1 MTAETLLKFARKGI
15 ILTPGAYDLIQSS
28 KNPLDLSSSIILKL
42 KSGKY
47 SNEDLIPVNENQIKE
62 MMASLGIKV
71 PEKKEIN
78 YGSLDDFSQG
88 KHSVNEETT
97 DKTETIDKVETTD
110 KTETTDKAETTDK
123 VKTIDKTEEESLEKT
138 VESTQTSFGNANEAI
153 EAKPIPAMEKPQA
166 KPQIEKPKTT
176 ESHRLKPSGEIKPQ
190 PTIEK
195 PQTKPTTEPTIEK
208 PQTKPTAE
216 PTIEKPKTKA
226 VDKTG
231 YPSEHIVKIDNV
243 EVSEE
248 TKKKYRRNLTE
259 SKVSFDRFKVLKD
272 TSNKSYTSGEI
283 GNLIEYFQNR
293 YKKLSD
299 ILSKRPELRMWQKIN
314 EITDDQTDL
323 NLIVMITDI
332 KSTKNGHYF
341 IEVEDDTGSMPV
353 LVSKDNDQL
362 IRAARNLM
370 KDEVIGIVAQKRP
383 GNELAICQNLID
395 PGVPRIAKKEVDF
408 GTVFT
413 SDIHIGSS
421 TFLEDAF
428 TRFIKWINGDY
439 GNEEQMEMANNVK
452 YMIIGGDI
460 VDGIGVYPNQDKEL
474 AIKDITAQYDEAAR
488 LVGDIR
494 SDVKI
499 IITPGNHDA
508 SRVAEPQPAVPEKY
522 AKSLYQLNNV
532 EFLSNPSMVSLD
544 GLEVLIYHGRGID
557 DMVMGSNDFSHERN
571 DLVMKE
577 FLNKRH
583 LAPLYGERTPLAS
596 ELEDH
601 LVIDRIPDVLHT
613 GHVHINTYT
622 NYKGIHC
629 INSGTFQTQTEFQ
642 KIYNIVP
649 TPAEVPIIDVG
660 GNYKHLKFIE

>member
-1 MTAETLLKFARKGI
+1 MTAEILIKFARKGI
-15 ILTPGAYDLIQSS
+15 ILSPEAYELIANSQ
-28 KNPLDLSSSIILKL
+28 NPLNLSSEIIVKL
-42 KSGKY
+42 KSGNY
-47 SNEDLIPVNENQIKE
+47 SNDMVPVDVNTLKNMEGLNLKLGREVQETKTPQQKEEIK
-62 MMASLGIKV
+62 
-71 PEKKEIN
+71 P
-78 YGSLDDFSQG
+78 
-88 KHSVNEETT
+88 
-97 DKTETIDKVETTD
+97 
-110 KTETTDKAETTDK
+110 
-123 VKTIDKTEEESLEKT
+123 LE
-138 VESTQTSFGNANEAI
+138 
-153 EAKPIPAMEKPQA
+153 
-166 KPQIEKPKTT
+166 EKPK
-176 ESHRLKPSGEIKPQ
+176 Q

-195 PQTKPTTEPTIEK
+195 PQSIEDKKATTMETKPLDSEKPSIETKPIEEKQGTIETKPKEIEK
-208 PQTKPTAE
+208 PVEEKPQPSIETKPK
-216 PTIEKPKTKA
+216 EKPKNP
-226 VDKTG
+226 G
-231 YPSEHIVKIDNV
+231 YASEHVVKIEDA
-243 EVSEE
+243 EVSED
-248 TKKKYRRNLTE
+248 TKLKYKRNLTE
-259 SKVSFDRFKVLKD
+259 SKVNFDKYKVLKD

-293 YKKLSD
+293 YKKLSG
-299 ILSKRPELRMWQKIN
+299 ILSKRPELRIWQKIN
-314 EITDDQTDL
+314 EITEDQTDL

-332 KSTKNGHYF
+332 RSTKNGHYL
-341 IEVEDDTGSMPV
+341 IEVEDDTGSLPI
-353 LVSKDNDQL
+353 LVSKDNDEL
-362 IRAARNLM
+362 LRAAKNLM
-370 KDEVIGIVAQKRP
+370 KDEVIGVIAQKRA
-383 GNELAICQNLID
+383 GQSENQLAICQNLID
-395 PGVPRIAKKEVDF
+395 PGVPRMPRKEVDF

-413 SDIHIGSS
+413 SDIHIGSV

-428 TRFIKWINGDY
+428 VRFTRWLNGDF
-439 GNEEQMEMANNVK
+439 GNEQQREMANNVK
-452 YMIIGGDI
+452 YMIVGGDI

-488 LVGDIR
+488 LLGDIR
-494 SDVKI
+494 SDIKI

-522 AKSLYQLNNV
+522 AKSLYKLNNV

-601 LVIDRIPDVLHT
+601 LVIDRVPDVLHT

-622 NYKGIHC
+622 NHHGIHC

-660 GNYKHLKFIE
+660 GNYRQLKFID

>member
-1 MTAETLLKFARKGI
+1 MTAEILIKFARKGI
-15 ILTPGAYDLIQSS
+15 ILSPEAYELIINSE
-28 KNPLDLSSSIILKL
+28 NPLNLSSEIIVKL
-42 KSGKY
+42 KSGNY
-47 SNEDLIPVNENQIKE
+47 SKDMVPVDVNTLKSMKGLNIKFND
-62 MMASLGIKV
+62 SD
-71 PEKKEIN
+71 KKEIETPTEKAITPAIEQKPQER
-78 YGSLDDFSQG
+78 L
-88 KHSVNEETT
+88 EETI
-97 DKTETIDKVETTD
+97 ENPKVEEKPQPQTF
-110 KTETTDKAETTDK
+110 
-123 VKTIDKTEEESLEKT
+123 KTEE
-138 VESTQTSFGNANEAI
+138 
-153 EAKPIPAMEKPQA
+153 KPQVEQ
-166 KPQIEKPKTT
+166 KPQTLDIEKAEEKKIEQAIEKPKV
-176 ESHRLKPSGEIKPQ
+176 EEKVEE
-190 PTIEK
+190 IEK
-195 PQTKPTTEPTIEK
+195 PQVEQKPKAVEK
-208 PQTKPTAE
+208 PENLGVASE
-216 PTIEKPKTKA
+216 NVVRIEDTEI
-226 VDKTG
+226 
-231 YPSEHIVKIDNV
+231 SEDSKL
-243 EVSEE
+243 
-248 TKKKYRRNLTE
+248 KYKRNLTE
-259 SKVSFDRFKVLKD
+259 SKVNFDKYKVLKD

-299 ILSKRPELRMWQKIN
+299 ILSKRPELRTWQKIN
-314 EITDDQTDL
+314 EITENQTDL

-332 KSTKNGHYF
+332 RSTKNGHYL

-353 LVSKDNDQL
+353 LVSKDNDEL
-362 IRAARNLM
+362 IRAAKNLM
-370 KDEVIGIVAQKRP
+370 KDEVIGIVAQKRA
-383 GNELAICQNLID
+383 GAENNLAICLNIID
-395 PGVPRIAKKEVDF
+395 PGVPRMPRKEVDF

-428 TRFIKWINGDY
+428 VRFTRWLNGDY
-439 GNEEQMEMANNVK
+439 GNEAQREMANNVK
-452 YMIIGGDI
+452 YMIVGGDI

-474 AIKDITAQYDEAAR
+474 AIKDITLQYDEAAR
-488 LVGDIR
+488 LLGDIR
-494 SDVKI
+494 SDIKI

-522 AKSLYQLNNV
+522 AKSLYKLNNV

-577 FLNKRH
+577 FLRKRH

-601 LVIDRIPDVLHT
+601 LVIDRVPDVLHT

-622 NYKGIHC
+622 NYNGIHC

-660 GNYKHLKFIE
+660 GNYRHLKFID

>member
-1 MTAETLLKFARKGI
+1 MTAEILIKFARKGI
-15 ILTPGAYDLIQSS
+15 ILSPEAYDLIKNS
-28 KNPLDLSSSIILKL
+28 KNPINLSSEIIVKL
-42 KSGKY
+42 KSGNYAK
-47 SNEDLIPVNENQIKE
+47 DMVPVDVDTIMKMEGLNLE
-62 MMASLGIKV
+62 MKS
-71 PEKKEIN
+71 P
-78 YGSLDDFSQG
+78 
-88 KHSVNEETT
+88 
-97 DKTETIDKVETTD
+97 
-110 KTETTDKAETTDK
+110 
-123 VKTIDKTEEESLEKT
+123 VKD
-138 VESTQTSFGNANEAI
+138 
-153 EAKPIPAMEKPQA
+153 
-166 KPQIEKPKTT
+166 EKPKA
-176 ESHRLKPSGEIKPQ
+176 EEKAVEL
-190 PTIEK
+190 EK
-195 PQTKPTTEPTIEK
+195 PQTTPEKGIELQEPKVE
-208 PQTKPTAE
+208 
-216 PTIEKPKTKA
+216 EKPKDEIKPK
-226 VDKTG
+226 VNPG
-231 YPSEHIVKIDNV
+231 YASEHVVKIEDAEVSKEV
-243 EVSEE
+243 EV
-248 TKKKYRRNLTE
+248 KYKRNLTE
-259 SKVSFDRFKVLKD
+259 SKVNFDKFKVLKD

-293 YKKLSD
+293 YKKLSG
-299 ILSKRPELRMWQKIN
+299 ILEKRPELRTWQKIN
-314 EITDDQTDL
+314 EITENQTDL

-332 KSTKNGHYF
+332 RSTKNGHYL
-341 IEVEDDTGSMPV
+341 IEVEDDTGSMPI
-353 LVSKDNDQL
+353 LVSKDNDEL

-370 KDEVIGIVAQKRP
+370 RDEVIGVIAQKRA
-383 GNELAICQNLID
+383 GQSENQLAICQNLID
-395 PGVPRIAKKEVDF
+395 PDVPRKDRKEVDF

-428 TRFIKWINGDY
+428 VRFTKWLNGDY
-439 GNEEQMEMANNVK
+439 GSEEQREMANNVK

-494 SDVKI
+494 SDIKI

-522 AKSLYQLNNV
+522 AKSLYKLNNV
-532 EFLSNPSMVSLD
+532 EFLSNPSTVSLD

-577 FLNKRH
+577 FLRKRH

-601 LVIDRIPDVLHT
+601 LVIDNAPDVLHT

-660 GNYKHLKFIE
+660 GIYKQLKFID

>member
-1 MTAETLLKFARKGI
+1 MTAEILIKFARKGI
-15 ILTPGAYDLIQSS
+15 ILSPEAYDLIINSE
-28 KNPLDLSSSIILKL
+28 NPLNLSSEIIVKL
-42 KSGKY
+42 KSGNY
-47 SNEDLIPVNENQIKE
+47 SKDMVPVDVNTLKSMKGLNIKFNVDSDQKKIETPTEKAITPAIEQKPQERIEERIEKSEAEIP
-62 MMASLGIKV
+62 
-71 PEKKEIN
+71 
-78 YGSLDDFSQG
+78 
-88 KHSVNEETT
+88 
-97 DKTETIDKVETTD
+97 
-110 KTETTDKAETTDK
+110 KAEE
-123 VKTIDKTEEESLEKT
+123 KTQPQTLKTEEKPQTLDIEKPKEKT
-138 VESTQTSFGNANEAI
+138 EQ
-153 EAKPIPAMEKPQA
+153 AMEKP
-166 KPQIEKPKTT
+166 KVEEKPKPGTP
-176 ESHRLKPSGEIKPQ
+176 E
-190 PTIEK
+190 
-195 PQTKPTTEPTIEK
+195 
-208 PQTKPTAE
+208 A
-216 PTIEKPKTKA
+216 EKPKVEEKPKPGTPEAEKPKVEEKPKNLGVA
-226 VDKTG
+226 
-231 YPSEHIVKIDNV
+231 SENVVKIEDT
-243 EVSEE
+243 EISEDS
-248 TKKKYRRNLTE
+248 KLKYKRNLTE
-259 SKVSFDRFKVLKD
+259 SKVNFDKYKVLKD

-299 ILSKRPELRMWQKIN
+299 ILSKRPELRTWQKIN
-314 EITDDQTDL
+314 EITENQTDL

-332 KSTKNGHYF
+332 RSTKNGHYL

-353 LVSKDNDQL
+353 LVSKDNDEL
-362 IRAARNLM
+362 IRAAKNLM
-370 KDEVIGIVAQKRP
+370 KDEVIGIVAQKRA
-383 GNELAICQNLID
+383 GAENQLAICLNIID
-395 PGVPRIAKKEVDF
+395 PGVPRMPRKEVDF

-428 TRFIKWINGDY
+428 VRFTRWLNGDY
-439 GNEEQMEMANNVK
+439 GNEAQREMANNVK
-452 YMIIGGDI
+452 YMIVGGDI

-474 AIKDITAQYDEAAR
+474 AIKDITLQYDEAAR
-488 LVGDIR
+488 LLGDIR
-494 SDVKI
+494 SDIKI

-522 AKSLYQLNNV
+522 AKSLYKLNNV

-577 FLNKRH
+577 FLKKRH

-601 LVIDRIPDVLHT
+601 LVIDRVPDVLHT

-622 NYKGIHC
+622 NYNGIHC

-660 GNYKHLKFIE
+660 GNYRHLKFID

>member
-1 MTAETLLKFARKGI
+1 MTAEILIKFARKGI
-15 ILTPGAYDLIQSS
+15 ILSPEAYDLIKNS
-28 KNPLDLSSSIILKL
+28 KNPINLSSDIIVKL
-42 KSGKY
+42 KSGNY
-47 SNEDLIPVNENQIKE
+47 SNDMVPVDVNTIKKMEGLNLEMKSPIKE
-62 MMASLGIKV
+62 
-71 PEKKEIN
+71 
-78 YGSLDDFSQG
+78 
-88 KHSVNEETT
+88 
-97 DKTETIDKVETTD
+97 
-110 KTETTDKAETTDK
+110 
-123 VKTIDKTEEESLEKT
+123 
-138 VESTQTSFGNANEAI
+138 
-153 EAKPIPAMEKPQA
+153 EKPKA
-166 KPQIEKPKTT
+166 IEKPPHIQTKAPETKAPT
-176 ESHRLKPSGEIKPQ
+176 NKPSGIELNKPKVEEKPKEEIKP
-190 PTIEK
+190 K
-195 PQTKPTTEPTIEK
+195 
-208 PQTKPTAE
+208 AE
-216 PTIEKPKTKA
+216 EKPKEEIKPK
-226 VDKTG
+226 VNPG
-231 YPSEHIVKIDNV
+231 YASEHVVKIEDAEVSKEV
-243 EVSEE
+243 EV
-248 TKKKYRRNLTE
+248 KYKRNLTE
-259 SKVSFDRFKVLKD
+259 SKVNFDKFKVLKD

-293 YKKLSD
+293 YKKLSG
-299 ILSKRPELRMWQKIN
+299 ILGKRPELRTWQKIN
-314 EITDDQTDL
+314 EITENQTDL

-332 KSTKNGHYF
+332 RSTKNGHYL
-341 IEVEDDTGSMPV
+341 IEVEDDTGSMPI
-353 LVSKDNDQL
+353 LVSKDNDEL

-370 KDEVIGIVAQKRP
+370 KDEVIGVIAQKRA
-383 GNELAICQNLID
+383 GQSENQLAICQNIID
-395 PGVPRIAKKEVDF
+395 PDVPRKDRKEVDF

-428 TRFIKWINGDY
+428 VRFTKWLNGDY
-439 GNEEQMEMANNVK
+439 GNEEQREMANNVK

-494 SDVKI
+494 SDIKI

-522 AKSLYQLNNV
+522 AKSLYKLNNV
-532 EFLSNPSMVSLD
+532 EFLSNPSTVSLD

-577 FLNKRH
+577 FLRKRH

-601 LVIDRIPDVLHT
+601 LVIDTVPDVLHT
-613 GHVHINTYT
+613 GHVHINTYA

-629 INSGTFQTQTEFQ
+629 INSGTFQTQKTEFQ

-660 GNYKHLKFIE
+660 GNYKQLKFID

>member
-1 MTAETLLKFARKGI
+1 MTAEILIKFARKGI
-15 ILTPGAYDLIQSS
+15 ILSPEAYDLIKNS
-28 KNPLDLSSSIILKL
+28 KNPINLSSEIIVKL
-42 KSGKY
+42 KSGNYAK
-47 SNEDLIPVNENQIKE
+47 DMVPVDVDTIMKMEGLNLE
-62 MMASLGIKV
+62 MKSPA
-71 PEKKEIN
+71 
-78 YGSLDDFSQG
+78 
-88 KHSVNEETT
+88 
-97 DKTETIDKVETTD
+97 ID
-110 KTETTDKAETTDK
+110 
-123 VKTIDKTEEESLEKT
+123 
-138 VESTQTSFGNANEAI
+138 
-153 EAKPIPAMEKPQA
+153 
-166 KPQIEKPKTT
+166 EKPK
-176 ESHRLKPSGEIKPQ
+176 EVEKPAPVKTKPLETKTPENKQTGLEIQEPKVEEKPKDEIKPKVN
-190 PTIEK
+190 P
-195 PQTKPTTEPTIEK
+195 
-208 PQTKPTAE
+208 
-216 PTIEKPKTKA
+216 
-226 VDKTG
+226 G
-231 YPSEHIVKIDNV
+231 YASEHVVKIEDAEVSKEV
-243 EVSEE
+243 EV
-248 TKKKYRRNLTE
+248 KYKRNLTE
-259 SKVSFDRFKVLKD
+259 SKVNFDKFKVLKD

-293 YKKLSD
+293 YKKLSG
-299 ILSKRPELRMWQKIN
+299 ILEKRPELRTWQKIN
-314 EITDDQTDL
+314 EITENQTDL

-332 KSTKNGHYF
+332 RSTKNGHYL
-341 IEVEDDTGSMPV
+341 IEVEDDTGSMPI
-353 LVSKDNDQL
+353 LVSKDNDEL

-370 KDEVIGIVAQKRP
+370 RDEVIGVIAQKRA
-383 GNELAICQNLID
+383 GQSENQLAICQNLID
-395 PGVPRIAKKEVDF
+395 PDVPRKDRKEVDF

-428 TRFIKWINGDY
+428 VRFTKWLNGDY
-439 GNEEQMEMANNVK
+439 GSEEQREMANNVK

-494 SDVKI
+494 SDIKI

-522 AKSLYQLNNV
+522 AKSLYKLNNV
-532 EFLSNPSMVSLD
+532 EFLSNPSTVSLD

-577 FLNKRH
+577 FLRKRH

-601 LVIDRIPDVLHT
+601 LVIDNAPDVLHT

-660 GNYKHLKFIE
+660 GVYKQLKFID

>member
-1 MTAETLLKFARKGI
+1 MTAEILIKFARKGI
-15 ILTPGAYDLIQSS
+15 ILSPAAYDLIKSS
-28 KNPLDLSSSIILKL
+28 KNPINLSSEIIVKL
-42 KSGKY
+42 KSGNY
-47 SNEDLIPVNENQIKE
+47 SKDMVPVDVDTIMKMEGLNLE
-62 MMASLGIKV
+62 MKS
-71 PEKKEIN
+71 
-78 YGSLDDFSQG
+78 
-88 KHSVNEETT
+88 
-97 DKTETIDKVETTD
+97 
-110 KTETTDKAETTDK
+110 
-123 VKTIDKTEEESLEKT
+123 
-138 VESTQTSFGNANEAI
+138 
-153 EAKPIPAMEKPQA
+153 PIMD
-166 KPQIEKPKTT
+166 EKPKAVEKPAQIQTKPLETKAPTNKQTGIELEKPKAEEKDIDLQKPQTT
-176 ESHRLKPSGEIKPQ
+176 PEKGIELNKPKAEEKPKEEIKPKVN
-190 PTIEK
+190 P
-195 PQTKPTTEPTIEK
+195 
-208 PQTKPTAE
+208 
-216 PTIEKPKTKA
+216 
-226 VDKTG
+226 G
-231 YPSEHIVKIDNV
+231 YASEHVVKIEDAEVSKEV
-243 EVSEE
+243 EV
-248 TKKKYRRNLTE
+248 KYKRNLTE
-259 SKVSFDRFKVLKD
+259 SKVSFDKFKVLKD

-293 YKKLSD
+293 YKKLSG
-299 ILSKRPELRMWQKIN
+299 ILEKRPELRTWQKIN
-314 EITDDQTDL
+314 EITENQTDL

-332 KSTKNGHYF
+332 RSTKNGHYL
-341 IEVEDDTGSMPV
+341 IEVEDDTGSMPI
-353 LVSKDNDQL
+353 LVSKDNDEL

-370 KDEVIGIVAQKRP
+370 RDEVIGVIAQKRA
-383 GNELAICQNLID
+383 GQSENQLAICQNLID
-395 PGVPRIAKKEVDF
+395 PDVPRKDRKEVDF

-428 TRFIKWINGDY
+428 VRFTKWLNGDY
-439 GNEEQMEMANNVK
+439 GSEEQREMANNVK

-494 SDVKI
+494 SDIKI

-522 AKSLYQLNNV
+522 AKSLYKLNNV
-532 EFLSNPSMVSLD
+532 EFLSNPSTVSLD

-577 FLNKRH
+577 FLRKRH

-601 LVIDRIPDVLHT
+601 LVIDSVPDVLHT

-660 GNYKHLKFIE
+660 GNYKQLKFID

>member
-1 MTAETLLKFARKGI
+1 MTAETLLKFARKGV
-15 ILTPGAYDLIQSS
+15 ILSPGAYDLIQGS

-47 SNEDLIPVNENQIKE
+47 SNEELVPVSVEQIKE
-62 MMASLGIKV
+62 MMKELGIKI
-71 PEKKEIN
+71 KDNEIN
-78 YGSLDDFSQG
+78 QGSLDNS
-88 KHSVNEETT
+88 
-97 DKTETIDKVETTD
+97 
-110 KTETTDKAETTDK
+110 AE
-123 VKTIDKTEEESLEKT
+123 VKGEKT
-138 VESTQTSFGNANEAI
+138 QSDAFARAI
-153 EAKPIPAMEKPQA
+153 ESGKRERPVERGNLNPQVKPSMEKPKVEA
-166 KPQIEKPKTT
+166 K
-176 ESHRLKPSGEIKPQ
+176 
-190 PTIEK
+190 
-195 PQTKPTTEPTIEK
+195 
-208 PQTKPTAE
+208 
-216 PTIEKPKTKA
+216 PTIEKPKVEAKPTGLEKSTQAKKDKKA
-226 VDKTG
+226 DKTG
-231 YPSEHIVKIDNV
+231 YPSEHIVKIDDV
-243 EVSEE
+243 EVSDEA
-248 TKKKYRRNLTE
+248 KKKYRRNLTE
-259 SKVSFDRFKVLKD
+259 SKVNFDRFKVLKD
-272 TSNKSYTSGEI
+272 TSNKSYTSGDI

-293 YKKLSD
+293 YHKLSN
-299 ILSKRPELRMWQKIN
+299 ILSKRPELRTWQKIN
-314 EITDDQTDL
+314 EVTDNQTDL

-332 KSTKNGHYF
+332 RSTKNGHYF

-362 IRAARNLM
+362 IRAAKNLM
-370 KDEVIGIVAQKRP
+370 KDEVIGIIAQKRP
-383 GNELAICQNLID
+383 GNELAICQNIID
-395 PGVPRIAKKEVDF
+395 PGVPRVARKEVDF

-428 TRFIKWINGDY
+428 TRFVRWINGDF
-439 GNEEQMEMANNVK
+439 GNEEQREMANNVK

-601 LVIDRIPDVLHT
+601 LVIDRVPDVLHT
-613 GHVHINTYT
+613 GHVHINTYA

-660 GNYKHLKFIE
+660 GNYKQLKFID

>member
-1 MTAETLLKFARKGI
+1 MDDFAKVKEGSNMTAEILIKFARKGI
-15 ILTPGAYDLIQSS
+15 ILSPEAYDLIKSS
-28 KNPLDLSSSIILKL
+28 KNPINLSSEIIVKL
-42 KSGKY
+42 KSGNY
-47 SNEDLIPVNENQIKE
+47 SKDMVPVDVDTIMKMEGLNLEIKGPVND
-62 MMASLGIKV
+62 
-71 PEKKEIN
+71 EKPKAIEKPSPIQTKP
-78 YGSLDDFSQG
+78 L
-88 KHSVNEETT
+88 ETKAPT
-97 DKTETIDKVETTD
+97 NKPTGVET
-110 KTETTDKAETTDK
+110 KKPEEKETGTK
-123 VKTIDKTEEESLEKT
+123 L
-138 VESTQTSFGNANEAI
+138 
-153 EAKPIPAMEKPQA
+153 EKPQTTPE
-166 KPQIEKPKTT
+166 KGIEIEKPKV
-176 ESHRLKPSGEIKPQ
+176 E
-190 PTIEK
+190 
-195 PQTKPTTEPTIEK
+195 
-208 PQTKPTAE
+208 
-216 PTIEKPKTKA
+216 EKPKEEVKPK
-226 VDKTG
+226 VNPG
-231 YPSEHIVKIDNV
+231 YASEHVVKIEDAEVSKEV
-243 EVSEE
+243 EV
-248 TKKKYRRNLTE
+248 KYKRNLTE
-259 SKVSFDRFKVLKD
+259 SKVNFDKFKVLKD

-293 YKKLSD
+293 YKKLSG
-299 ILSKRPELRMWQKIN
+299 ILEKRPELRTWQKIN
-314 EITDDQTDL
+314 EITENQTDL

-332 KSTKNGHYF
+332 RSTKNGHYL
-341 IEVEDDTGSMPV
+341 IEVEDDTGSMPI
-353 LVSKDNDQL
+353 LVSKDNDEL

-370 KDEVIGIVAQKRP
+370 RDEVIGVIAQKRA
-383 GNELAICQNLID
+383 GQSENQLAICQNLID
-395 PGVPRIAKKEVDF
+395 PDVPRKDRKEVDF

-428 TRFIKWINGDY
+428 VRFTKWLNGDY
-439 GNEEQMEMANNVK
+439 GSEEQREMANNVK

-460 VDGIGVYPNQDKEL
+460 VDGIGVYPNQDN
-474 AIKDITAQYDEAAR
+474 R

-494 SDVKI
+494 SDIKI

-522 AKSLYQLNNV
+522 AKSLYKLNNV
-532 EFLSNPSMVSLD
+532 EFLSNPSTVSLD

-577 FLNKRH
+577 FLRKRH

-601 LVIDRIPDVLHT
+601 LVIDSVPDVLHT
-613 GHVHINTYT
+613 GHVHINTYA

-660 GNYKHLKFIE
+660 GNYKQLKFID

>member
-1 MTAETLLKFARKGI
+1 MTAEILIKFARKGI
-15 ILTPGAYDLIQSS
+15 ILSPEAYDLIKSS
-28 KNPLDLSSSIILKL
+28 KNPINLSSEIIVKL
-42 KSGKY
+42 KSGNY
-47 SNEDLIPVNENQIKE
+47 SKDMVPVDVDTIMKMEGLNLE
-62 MMASLGIKV
+62 MKS
-71 PEKKEIN
+71 PIN
-78 YGSLDDFSQG
+78 D
-88 KHSVNEETT
+88 
-97 DKTETIDKVETTD
+97 
-110 KTETTDKAETTDK
+110 
-123 VKTIDKTEEESLEKT
+123 
-138 VESTQTSFGNANEAI
+138 
-153 EAKPIPAMEKPQA
+153 
-166 KPQIEKPKTT
+166 EKPKA
-176 ESHRLKPSGEIKPQ
+176 EEKGIDL
-190 PTIEK
+190 EK
-195 PQTKPTTEPTIEK
+195 PQTTPEKGIEINKPKTE
-208 PQTKPTAE
+208 
-216 PTIEKPKTKA
+216 EKPKEEIKPKA
-226 VDKTG
+226 GEKPKEEIKPKAEEKPKEEIKPKVNPG
-231 YPSEHIVKIDNV
+231 YASEHVVKIEDAEVSKEV
-243 EVSEE
+243 EV
-248 TKKKYRRNLTE
+248 KYKRNLTE
-259 SKVSFDRFKVLKD
+259 SKVSFDKFKVLKD

-293 YKKLSD
+293 YKRLSG
-299 ILSKRPELRMWQKIN
+299 ILEKRPELRTWQKIN
-314 EITDDQTDL
+314 EITENQTDL

-332 KSTKNGHYF
+332 RSTKNGHYL
-341 IEVEDDTGSMPV
+341 IEVEDDTGSMPI
-353 LVSKDNDQL
+353 LVSKDNDEL
-362 IRAARNLM
+362 IRAARDLM
-370 KDEVIGIVAQKRP
+370 RDEVIGVIAQKRA
-383 GNELAICQNLID
+383 GQSENQLAICQNLID
-395 PGVPRIAKKEVDF
+395 PDVPRKDRKEVDF

-428 TRFIKWINGDY
+428 VRFTKWLNGDY
-439 GNEEQMEMANNVK
+439 GNEEQREMANNVK

-494 SDVKI
+494 SDIKI

-522 AKSLYQLNNV
+522 AKSLYKLNNV
-532 EFLSNPSMVSLD
+532 EFLSNPSTVSLD

-577 FLNKRH
+577 FLRKRH

-601 LVIDRIPDVLHT
+601 LVIDSVPDVLHT
-613 GHVHINTYT
+613 GHVHINTYA

-660 GNYKHLKFIE
+660 GNYKQLKFID

>member
-1 MTAETLLKFARKGI
+1 MTAEILIKFARKGI
-15 ILTPGAYDLIQSS
+15 ILSPEAYELIINSE
-28 KNPLDLSSSIILKL
+28 NPLNLSSEIIVKL
-42 KSGKY
+42 KSGNY
-47 SNEDLIPVNENQIKE
+47 SKDMVPVDVNTLKSMKGLNIKFND
-62 MMASLGIKV
+62 SD
-71 PEKKEIN
+71 KKEIETPTEKAITPAIEQKPQER
-78 YGSLDDFSQG
+78 L
-88 KHSVNEETT
+88 EETI
-97 DKTETIDKVETTD
+97 ENPKVEEKPQPQTF
-110 KTETTDKAETTDK
+110 
-123 VKTIDKTEEESLEKT
+123 KTEE
-138 VESTQTSFGNANEAI
+138 
-153 EAKPIPAMEKPQA
+153 KPQVE
-166 KPQIEKPKTT
+166 Q
-176 ESHRLKPSGEIKPQ
+176 
-190 PTIEK
+190 K
-195 PQTKPTTEPTIEK
+195 PQTLNIEK
-208 PQTKPTAE
+208 AE
-216 PTIEKPKTKA
+216 EKKIEQTIEKPKVEEKVEEIEKPQVEQKPKA
-226 VDKTG
+226 VEKPENLG
-231 YPSEHIVKIDNV
+231 VASENV
-243 EVSEE
+243 VRIEDTEISEDS
-248 TKKKYRRNLTE
+248 KLKYKRNLTE
-259 SKVSFDRFKVLKD
+259 SKVNFDKYKVLKD

-299 ILSKRPELRMWQKIN
+299 ILSKRPELRTWQKIN
-314 EITDDQTDL
+314 EITENQTDL

-332 KSTKNGHYF
+332 RSTKNGHYL

-353 LVSKDNDQL
+353 LVSKDNDEL
-362 IRAARNLM
+362 IRAAKNLM
-370 KDEVIGIVAQKRP
+370 KDEVIGIVAQKRA
-383 GNELAICQNLID
+383 GAENNLAICLNIID
-395 PGVPRIAKKEVDF
+395 PGVPRMPRKEVDF

-428 TRFIKWINGDY
+428 VRFTRWLNGDY
-439 GNEEQMEMANNVK
+439 GNEAQREMANNVK
-452 YMIIGGDI
+452 YMIVGGDI

-474 AIKDITAQYDEAAR
+474 AIKDITLQYDEAAR
-488 LVGDIR
+488 LLGDIR
-494 SDVKI
+494 SDIKI

-522 AKSLYQLNNV
+522 AKSLYKLNNV

-577 FLNKRH
+577 FLRKRH

-601 LVIDRIPDVLHT
+601 LVIDRVPDVLHT

-622 NYKGIHC
+622 NYNGIHC

-660 GNYKHLKFIE
+660 GNYRHLKFID

>member
-1 MTAETLLKFARKGI
+1 MTAEILIKFARKGI
-15 ILTPGAYDLIQSS
+15 ILSPEAYDLIKNS
-28 KNPLDLSSSIILKL
+28 KNPINLSSEIIVKL
-42 KSGKY
+42 KSGNYAK
-47 SNEDLIPVNENQIKE
+47 DMVPVDVNTIIKMEGLNLE
-62 MMASLGIKV
+62 MKSPVKD
-71 PEKKEIN
+71 EKP
-78 YGSLDDFSQG
+78 
-88 KHSVNEETT
+88 
-97 DKTETIDKVETTD
+97 KVETRPPI
-110 KTETTDKAETTDK
+110 KT
-123 VKTIDKTEEESLEKT
+123 
-138 VESTQTSFGNANEAI
+138 
-153 EAKPIPAMEKPQA
+153 KPIETKAPENKQTGIE
-166 KPQIEKPKTT
+166 IEKPKV
-176 ESHRLKPSGEIKPQ
+176 E
-190 PTIEK
+190 
-195 PQTKPTTEPTIEK
+195 
-208 PQTKPTAE
+208 
-216 PTIEKPKTKA
+216 EKPKEEPKP
-226 VDKTG
+226 KINPG
-231 YPSEHIVKIDNV
+231 YASEHVVKIEDAEVSKEV
-243 EVSEE
+243 EV
-248 TKKKYRRNLTE
+248 KYKRNLTE
-259 SKVSFDRFKVLKD
+259 SKVNFDKFKVLKD

-293 YKKLSD
+293 YKKLSG
-299 ILSKRPELRMWQKIN
+299 ILEKRPELRTWQKIN
-314 EITDDQTDL
+314 EITENQTDL

-332 KSTKNGHYF
+332 RSTKNGHYL
-341 IEVEDDTGSMPV
+341 IEVEDDTGSMPI
-353 LVSKDNDQL
+353 LVSKDNDEL

-370 KDEVIGIVAQKRP
+370 RDEVIGVIAQKRA
-383 GNELAICQNLID
+383 GQSENQLAICQNLID
-395 PGVPRIAKKEVDF
+395 PDVPRKDRKDVDF

-428 TRFIKWINGDY
+428 VRFTKWLNGDY
-439 GNEEQMEMANNVK
+439 GSEEQREMANNVK

-494 SDVKI
+494 SDIKI

-522 AKSLYQLNNV
+522 AKSLYKLNNV
-532 EFLSNPSMVSLD
+532 EFLSNPSTVSLD

-577 FLNKRH
+577 FLRKRH

-601 LVIDRIPDVLHT
+601 LVIDSAPDVLHT
-613 GHVHINTYT
+613 GHVHINTYA

-660 GNYKHLKFIE
+660 GIYKQLKFID

>member
-1 MTAETLLKFARKGI
+1 MTAEILIKFARKGI
-15 ILTPGAYDLIQSS
+15 ILSPEAYDLIKNS
-28 KNPLDLSSSIILKL
+28 KNPINLSSEIIVKL
-42 KSGKY
+42 KSGNY
-47 SNEDLIPVNENQIKE
+47 SNEMVPVDVNTIKNMEGLNLE
-62 MMASLGIKV
+62 MEGVSNITSGPTKQSQAIEKKPLESKPPEIKTQTKEDV
-71 PEKKEIN
+71 EKPIATETSAQKTEPKTIETAKTPEKE
-78 YGSLDDFSQG
+78 QPR
-88 KHSVNEETT
+88 VNPGYASEH
-97 DKTETIDKVETTD
+97 V
-110 KTETTDKAETTDK
+110 
-123 VKTIDKTEEESLEKT
+123 VK
-138 VESTQTSFGNANEAI
+138 I
-153 EAKPIPAMEKPQA
+153 EDSEVSKDV
-166 KPQIEKPKTT
+166 
-176 ESHRLKPSGEIKPQ
+176 EIKY
-190 PTIEK
+190 K
-195 PQTKPTTEPTIEK
+195 
-208 PQTKPTAE
+208 
-216 PTIEKPKTKA
+216 
-226 VDKTG
+226 
-231 YPSEHIVKIDNV
+231 
-243 EVSEE
+243 
-248 TKKKYRRNLTE
+248 RNLTE
-259 SKVSFDRFKVLKD
+259 SKVNFDKFKVIKD

-293 YKKLSD
+293 YKKLSG
-299 ILSKRPELRMWQKIN
+299 ILEKRPELRTWQKIN
-314 EITDDQTDL
+314 EITENQTDL

-332 KSTKNGHYF
+332 RSTKNGHYL
-341 IEVEDDTGSMPV
+341 IEVEDDTGSMPI
-353 LVSKDNDQL
+353 LVSKDNDDL

-370 KDEVIGIVAQKRP
+370 RDEVIGVIAQKRAGP
-383 GNELAICQNLID
+383 SENRLAICQNLID
-395 PGVPRIAKKEVDF
+395 PDVPRKERKEVDF

-428 TRFIKWINGDY
+428 VRFTRWLNGDY
-439 GNEEQMEMANNVK
+439 GNEEQREMANNVK

-494 SDVKI
+494 SDIKI

-522 AKSLYQLNNV
+522 AKSLYKLNNV
-532 EFLSNPSMVSLD
+532 EFLSNPSTVSLD

-577 FLNKRH
+577 FLRKRH

-601 LVIDRIPDVLHT
+601 LVIDSVPDVLHT
-613 GHVHINTYT
+613 GHVHINTYA

-660 GNYKHLKFIE
+660 GNYKQLKFID

>member
-1 MTAETLLKFARKGI
+1 MSSLAIKVSKMSCTFDFKVFTLRLIALSFSALVIKSRAVSS
-15 ILTPGAYDLIQSS
+15 PYDLIKSS
-28 KNPLDLSSSIILKL
+28 KNPINLSSEIIVKL
-42 KSGKY
+42 KSGNY
-47 SNEDLIPVNENQIKE
+47 SKDIVPVDVDTIMKMEGLNLEMESPVN
-62 MMASLGIKV
+62 
-71 PEKKEIN
+71 
-78 YGSLDDFSQG
+78 D
-88 KHSVNEETT
+88 
-97 DKTETIDKVETTD
+97 
-110 KTETTDKAETTDK
+110 
-123 VKTIDKTEEESLEKT
+123 
-138 VESTQTSFGNANEAI
+138 
-153 EAKPIPAMEKPQA
+153 
-166 KPQIEKPKTT
+166 EKPKAVEKPAHT
-176 ESHRLKPSGEIKPQ
+176 ETKPLETKAPANKQNGIELEKPKAEEKPKEEIKPKVN
-190 PTIEK
+190 P
-195 PQTKPTTEPTIEK
+195 
-208 PQTKPTAE
+208 
-216 PTIEKPKTKA
+216 
-226 VDKTG
+226 G
-231 YPSEHIVKIDNV
+231 YASEHVVKIEDAEVSKEV
-243 EVSEE
+243 EV
-248 TKKKYRRNLTE
+248 KYKRNLTE
-259 SKVSFDRFKVLKD
+259 SKVSFDKFKVLKD

-293 YKKLSD
+293 YKKLSG
-299 ILSKRPELRMWQKIN
+299 ILEKRPELRTWQKIN
-314 EITDDQTDL
+314 EITENQTDL

-332 KSTKNGHYF
+332 RSTKNGHYL
-341 IEVEDDTGSMPV
+341 IEVEDDTGSMPI
-353 LVSKDNDQL
+353 LVSKDNDEL

-370 KDEVIGIVAQKRP
+370 RDEVIGVIAQKRA
-383 GNELAICQNLID
+383 GQSENQLAICQNLID
-395 PGVPRIAKKEVDF
+395 PDVPRKDRKEVDF

-428 TRFIKWINGDY
+428 VRFTKWLNGDF
-439 GNEEQMEMANNVK
+439 GSEEQREMANNVK

-494 SDVKI
+494 SDIKI

-522 AKSLYQLNNV
+522 AKSLYKLNNV
-532 EFLSNPSMVSLD
+532 EFLSNPSTVSLD

-577 FLNKRH
+577 FLRKRH

-601 LVIDRIPDVLHT
+601 LVIDSVPDVLHT

-660 GNYKHLKFIE
+660 GNYKQLKFID

>member
-1 MTAETLLKFARKGI
+1 MTAEILIKFARKGI
-15 ILTPGAYDLIQSS
+15 ILSPEAYELIINSE
-28 KNPLDLSSSIILKL
+28 NPLNLSSEIIVKL
-42 KSGKY
+42 KSGNY
-47 SNEDLIPVNENQIKE
+47 SKDMVPVDVNTLKSMKGLNIKFND
-62 MMASLGIKV
+62 SD
-71 PEKKEIN
+71 KKEIETPTEKAITPAIEQKPQER
-78 YGSLDDFSQG
+78 L
-88 KHSVNEETT
+88 EETI
-97 DKTETIDKVETTD
+97 ENPKVE
-110 KTETTDKAETTDK
+110 
-123 VKTIDKTEEESLEKT
+123 
-138 VESTQTSFGNANEAI
+138 
-153 EAKPIPAMEKPQA
+153 EKPQ
-166 KPQIEKPKTT
+166 PQTFKT
-176 ESHRLKPSGEIKPQ
+176 E
-190 PTIEK
+190 EK
-195 PQTKPTTEPTIEK
+195 PQTLNIEK
-208 PQTKPTAE
+208 AE
-216 PTIEKPKTKA
+216 EKKIEQTIEKPKVEEKVEEIEKPQVEQKPKA
-226 VDKTG
+226 VEKPENLG
-231 YPSEHIVKIDNV
+231 VASENV
-243 EVSEE
+243 VRIEDTEISEDS
-248 TKKKYRRNLTE
+248 KLKYKRNLTE
-259 SKVSFDRFKVLKD
+259 SKVNFDKYKVLKD

-299 ILSKRPELRMWQKIN
+299 ILSKRPELRTWQKIN
-314 EITDDQTDL
+314 EITENQTDL

-332 KSTKNGHYF
+332 RSTKNGHYL

-353 LVSKDNDQL
+353 LVSKDNDEL
-362 IRAARNLM
+362 IRAAKNLM
-370 KDEVIGIVAQKRP
+370 KDEVIGIVAQKRA
-383 GNELAICQNLID
+383 GAENNLAICLNIID
-395 PGVPRIAKKEVDF
+395 PGVPRMPRKEVDF

-428 TRFIKWINGDY
+428 VRFTRWLNGDY
-439 GNEEQMEMANNVK
+439 GNEAQREMANNVK
-452 YMIIGGDI
+452 YMIVGGDI

-474 AIKDITAQYDEAAR
+474 AIKDITLQYDEAAR
-488 LVGDIR
+488 LLGDIR
-494 SDVKI
+494 SDIKI

-522 AKSLYQLNNV
+522 AKSLYKLNNV

-577 FLNKRH
+577 FLRKRH

-601 LVIDRIPDVLHT
+601 LVIDRVPDVLHT

-622 NYKGIHC
+622 NYNGIHC

-660 GNYKHLKFIE
+660 GNYRHLKFID

>member
-1 MTAETLLKFARKGI
+1 MTAEILIKFARKGI
-15 ILTPGAYDLIQSS
+15 ILSPEAYELIINSE
-28 KNPLDLSSSIILKL
+28 NPLNLSSEIIVKL
-42 KSGKY
+42 KSGNY
-47 SNEDLIPVNENQIKE
+47 SKDMVPVDVNTLKSMKGLNIKFND
-62 MMASLGIKV
+62 SDQ
-71 PEKKEIN
+71 KEI
-78 YGSLDDFSQG
+78 
-88 KHSVNEETT
+88 ETP
-97 DKTETIDKVETTD
+97 TE
-110 KTETTDKAETTDK
+110 KAITP
-123 VKTIDKTEEESLEKT
+123 
-138 VESTQTSFGNANEAI
+138 AI
-153 EAKPIPAMEKPQA
+153 EQKPQ
-166 KPQIEKPKTT
+166 E
-176 ESHRLKPSGEIKPQ
+176 RLE
-190 PTIEK
+190 E
-195 PQTKPTTEPTIEK
+195 
-208 PQTKPTAE
+208 
-216 PTIEKPKTKA
+216 TIEKPKVEEKPQPQTFKTEEKPQVEQKPQTLDIEKAEEKKIEQAIEKPKVEEKVEEIEKPQVEQKPKA
-226 VDKTG
+226 VEKPENLG
-231 YPSEHIVKIDNV
+231 VASENV
-243 EVSEE
+243 VRIEDTEISEDS
-248 TKKKYRRNLTE
+248 KLKYKRNLTE
-259 SKVSFDRFKVLKD
+259 SKVNFDKYKVLKD

-299 ILSKRPELRMWQKIN
+299 ILSKRPELRTWQKIN
-314 EITDDQTDL
+314 EITENQTDL

-332 KSTKNGHYF
+332 RSTKNGHYL

-353 LVSKDNDQL
+353 LVSKDNDEL
-362 IRAARNLM
+362 IRAAKNLM
-370 KDEVIGIVAQKRP
+370 KDEVIGIVAQKRA
-383 GNELAICQNLID
+383 GAENNLAICLNIID
-395 PGVPRIAKKEVDF
+395 PGVPRMPRKEVDF

-428 TRFIKWINGDY
+428 VRFTRWLNGDY
-439 GNEEQMEMANNVK
+439 GNEAQREMANNVK
-452 YMIIGGDI
+452 YMIVGGDI

-474 AIKDITAQYDEAAR
+474 AIKDITLQYDEAAR
-488 LVGDIR
+488 LLGDIR
-494 SDVKI
+494 SDIKI

-522 AKSLYQLNNV
+522 AKSLYKLNNV

-577 FLNKRH
+577 FLRKRH

-601 LVIDRIPDVLHT
+601 LVIDRVPDVLHT

-622 NYKGIHC
+622 NYNGIHC

-660 GNYKHLKFIE
+660 GNYRHLKFID

>member
-1 MTAETLLKFARKGI
+1 MTAEILIKFARKGI
-15 ILTPGAYDLIQSS
+15 ILSPEAYDLIVNSE
-28 KNPLDLSSSIILKL
+28 NPLNLSSEIIVKL
-42 KSGKY
+42 KSGNY
-47 SNEDLIPVNENQIKE
+47 SKDMVPVDADTIKNME
-62 MMASLGIKV
+62 GLSLSIKKDQSIQA
-71 PEKKEIN
+71 P
-78 YGSLDDFSQG
+78 SQ
-88 KHSVNEETT
+88 
-97 DKTETIDKVETTD
+97 
-110 KTETTDKAETTDK
+110 
-123 VKTIDKTEEESLEKT
+123 
-138 VESTQTSFGNANEAI
+138 
-153 EAKPIPAMEKPQA
+153 EKPA
-166 KPQIEKPKTT
+166 
-176 ESHRLKPSGEIKPQ
+176 
-190 PTIEK
+190 IEK
-195 PQTKPTTEPTIEK
+195 PQQTIQTQKQEEKPTIKTPQQTIQTQKQEEKPTIKTPQGIEKQKQEEKPTIEASQK
-208 PQTKPTAE
+208 
-216 PTIEKPKTKA
+216 TIEKTPALEEREKQEEKPKPAKPINP
-226 VDKTG
+226 G
-231 YPSEHIVKIDNV
+231 YASEHVVKIEDA
-243 EVSEE
+243 EVSEDA
-248 TKKKYRRNLTE
+248 KIKYKRNLTE
-259 SKVSFDRFKVLKD
+259 SKVSFDKYKVLKD

-299 ILSKRPELRMWQKIN
+299 ILSKRPELRTWQKIN
-314 EITDDQTDL
+314 EISENQTDL

-332 KSTKNGHYF
+332 RSTKNGHYL
-341 IEVEDDTGSMPV
+341 IEVEDDTGSLPI
-353 LVSKDNDQL
+353 LVSKDNDEL
-362 IRAARNLM
+362 IRAAKNLM
-370 KDEVIGIVAQKRP
+370 KDEVIGVIAQKRA
-383 GNELAICQNLID
+383 GQSENQLAICQNIID
-395 PGVPRIAKKEVDF
+395 PGVPRMPRKEVDF

-413 SDIHIGSS
+413 SDIHIGSV

-428 TRFIKWINGDY
+428 VRFTRWLNGDF
-439 GNEEQMEMANNVK
+439 GNEEQREMANNVK
-452 YMIIGGDI
+452 YMIVGGDI

-474 AIKDITAQYDEAAR
+474 AIKDITLQYDEAAR
-488 LVGDIR
+488 LLGDIR
-494 SDVKI
+494 SDIKI

-522 AKSLYQLNNV
+522 AKSLYKLNNV

-601 LVIDRIPDVLHT
+601 LVIDRVPDVLHT

-622 NYKGIHC
+622 NYNGIHC

-660 GNYKHLKFIE
+660 GNYKQLKFID

>member
-1 MTAETLLKFARKGI
+1 MTAEILIKFARKGI
-15 ILTPGAYDLIQSS
+15 ILSPEAYELIINSE
-28 KNPLDLSSSIILKL
+28 NPLNLSSEIIVKL
-42 KSGKY
+42 KSGNY
-47 SNEDLIPVNENQIKE
+47 SKDMVPVDVNTLKSMKGLNIKFNVDSDQKKIE
-62 MMASLGIKV
+62 T
-71 PEKKEIN
+71 PTEKAI
-78 YGSLDDFSQG
+78 
-88 KHSVNEETT
+88 TP
-97 DKTETIDKVETTD
+97 
-110 KTETTDKAETTDK
+110 
-123 VKTIDKTEEESLEKT
+123 
-138 VESTQTSFGNANEAI
+138 AI
-153 EAKPIPAMEKPQA
+153 EQKPQ
-166 KPQIEKPKTT
+166 E
-176 ESHRLKPSGEIKPQ
+176 RLE
-190 PTIEK
+190 E
-195 PQTKPTTEPTIEK
+195 
-208 PQTKPTAE
+208 
-216 PTIEKPKTKA
+216 TIEKPKVEEKPQPQTFKTEEKPQVEQKPQTLDIEKAEEKKIEQAIEKPKVEEKVEEIEKPQVEQKPKA
-226 VDKTG
+226 VEKPENLG
-231 YPSEHIVKIDNV
+231 VASENV
-243 EVSEE
+243 VRIEDTEISEDS
-248 TKKKYRRNLTE
+248 KLKYKRNLTE
-259 SKVSFDRFKVLKD
+259 SKVNFDKYKVLKD

-299 ILSKRPELRMWQKIN
+299 ILSKRPELRTWQKIN
-314 EITDDQTDL
+314 EITENQTDL

-332 KSTKNGHYF
+332 RSTKNGHYL

-353 LVSKDNDQL
+353 LVSKDNDEL
-362 IRAARNLM
+362 IRAAKNLM
-370 KDEVIGIVAQKRP
+370 KDEVIGIVAQKRA
-383 GNELAICQNLID
+383 GAENNLAICLNIID
-395 PGVPRIAKKEVDF
+395 PGVPRMPRKEVDF

-428 TRFIKWINGDY
+428 VRFTRWLNGDY
-439 GNEEQMEMANNVK
+439 GNEAQREMANNVK
-452 YMIIGGDI
+452 YMIVGGDI

-474 AIKDITAQYDEAAR
+474 AIKDITLQYDEAAR
-488 LVGDIR
+488 LLGDIR
-494 SDVKI
+494 SDIKI

-522 AKSLYQLNNV
+522 AKSLYKLNNV

-577 FLNKRH
+577 FLRKRH

-601 LVIDRIPDVLHT
+601 LVIDRVPDVLHT

-622 NYKGIHC
+622 NYNGIHC

-660 GNYKHLKFIE
+660 GNYRHLKFID

>member
-15 ILTPGAYDLIQSS
+15 ILSPGAYDLIQGS

-47 SNEDLIPVNENQIKE
+47 SNEELVPVSVEQIKE
-62 MMASLGIKV
+62 MMKELGIKI
-71 PEKKEIN
+71 EDNEIN
-78 YGSLDDFSQG
+78 QGSLDNS
-88 KHSVNEETT
+88 
-97 DKTETIDKVETTD
+97 
-110 KTETTDKAETTDK
+110 AE
-123 VKTIDKTEEESLEKT
+123 VKGEKT
-138 VESTQTSFGNANEAI
+138 QSDAFARAI
-153 EAKPIPAMEKPQA
+153 ESGKRERPVERGNLNPQVKPSMEKPKVEA
-166 KPQIEKPKTT
+166 K
-176 ESHRLKPSGEIKPQ
+176 
-190 PTIEK
+190 
-195 PQTKPTTEPTIEK
+195 
-208 PQTKPTAE
+208 
-216 PTIEKPKTKA
+216 PTIEKPKVEAKPTGLEKSTQAKKDKKA
-226 VDKTG
+226 DKTG
-231 YPSEHIVKIDNV
+231 YPSEHIVKIDDV
-243 EVSEE
+243 EVSDEA
-248 TKKKYRRNLTE
+248 KKKYRRNLTE
-259 SKVSFDRFKVLKD
+259 SKVNFDRFKVLKD
-272 TSNKSYTSGEI
+272 TSNKSYTSGDI

-293 YKKLSD
+293 YHKLSN
-299 ILSKRPELRMWQKIN
+299 ILSKRPELRTWQKIN
-314 EITDDQTDL
+314 EVTDNQTDL

-332 KSTKNGHYF
+332 RSTKNGHYF

-362 IRAARNLM
+362 IRAAKNLM
-370 KDEVIGIVAQKRP
+370 KDEVIGIIAQKRP
-383 GNELAICQNLID
+383 GNELAICQNIID
-395 PGVPRIAKKEVDF
+395 PGVPRVARKEVDF

-428 TRFIKWINGDY
+428 TRFVRWINGDF
-439 GNEEQMEMANNVK
+439 GNEEQREMANNVK

-601 LVIDRIPDVLHT
+601 LVIDRVPDVLHT
-613 GHVHINTYT
+613 GHVHINTYA

-660 GNYKHLKFIE
+660 GNYKQLKFID

>member
-1 MTAETLLKFARKGI
+1 MTAEILIKFARKGI
-15 ILTPGAYDLIQSS
+15 ILSPEAYDLIVNSE
-28 KNPLDLSSSIILKL
+28 NPLNLSSEIIVKL
-42 KSGKY
+42 KSGNY
-47 SNEDLIPVNENQIKE
+47 SKDMVPVDADTIKNME
-62 MMASLGIKV
+62 GLSLSIKKDQSIQA
-71 PEKKEIN
+71 P
-78 YGSLDDFSQG
+78 SQ
-88 KHSVNEETT
+88 
-97 DKTETIDKVETTD
+97 
-110 KTETTDKAETTDK
+110 
-123 VKTIDKTEEESLEKT
+123 
-138 VESTQTSFGNANEAI
+138 
-153 EAKPIPAMEKPQA
+153 EKPA
-166 KPQIEKPKTT
+166 
-176 ESHRLKPSGEIKPQ
+176 
-190 PTIEK
+190 IEK
-195 PQTKPTTEPTIEK
+195 PQQTIQTQKQEEKPTIKTPQGIEKQKQEEKPTIEASQK
-208 PQTKPTAE
+208 
-216 PTIEKPKTKA
+216 TIEKTPALEEREKQEEKPKPAKPINP
-226 VDKTG
+226 G
-231 YPSEHIVKIDNV
+231 YASEHVVKIEDA
-243 EVSEE
+243 EVSEDA
-248 TKKKYRRNLTE
+248 KIKYKRNLTE
-259 SKVSFDRFKVLKD
+259 SKVSFDKYKVLKD

-299 ILSKRPELRMWQKIN
+299 ILSKRPELRTWQKIN
-314 EITDDQTDL
+314 EISENQTDL

-332 KSTKNGHYF
+332 RSTKNGHYL
-341 IEVEDDTGSMPV
+341 IEVEDDTGSLPI
-353 LVSKDNDQL
+353 LVSKDNDEL
-362 IRAARNLM
+362 IRAAKNLM
-370 KDEVIGIVAQKRP
+370 KDEVIGVIAQKRA
-383 GNELAICQNLID
+383 GQSENQLAICQNIID
-395 PGVPRIAKKEVDF
+395 PGVPRMPRKEVDF

-413 SDIHIGSS
+413 SDIHIGSV

-428 TRFIKWINGDY
+428 VRFTRWLNGDF
-439 GNEEQMEMANNVK
+439 GNEEQREMANNVK
-452 YMIIGGDI
+452 YMIVGGDI

-474 AIKDITAQYDEAAR
+474 AIKDITLQYDEAAR
-488 LVGDIR
+488 LLGDIR
-494 SDVKI
+494 SDIKI

-522 AKSLYQLNNV
+522 AKSLYKLNNV

-601 LVIDRIPDVLHT
+601 LVIDRVPDVLHT

-622 NYKGIHC
+622 NYNGIHC

-660 GNYKHLKFIE
+660 GNYRQLKFID

>member
-1 MTAETLLKFARKGI
+1 MIKMTAEILIKFARKGI
-15 ILTPGAYDLIQSS
+15 ILSPEAYDLIKSS
-28 KNPLDLSSSIILKL
+28 KNPINLSSEIIVKL
-42 KSGKY
+42 KSGNYAK
-47 SNEDLIPVNENQIKE
+47 DMVPIDVNTIMKMEGLNLEMKSPIKD
-62 MMASLGIKV
+62 
-71 PEKKEIN
+71 EKP
-78 YGSLDDFSQG
+78 
-88 KHSVNEETT
+88 
-97 DKTETIDKVETTD
+97 KVEARPPI
-110 KTETTDKAETTDK
+110 KT
-123 VKTIDKTEEESLEKT
+123 
-138 VESTQTSFGNANEAI
+138 
-153 EAKPIPAMEKPQA
+153 KPIETKAPENKQA
-166 KPQIEKPKTT
+166 GIEIEKPKV
-176 ESHRLKPSGEIKPQ
+176 E
-190 PTIEK
+190 
-195 PQTKPTTEPTIEK
+195 
-208 PQTKPTAE
+208 
-216 PTIEKPKTKA
+216 EKPKEEPKP
-226 VDKTG
+226 KINPG
-231 YPSEHIVKIDNV
+231 YASEHMVKIEDAEVSKEV
-243 EVSEE
+243 EV
-248 TKKKYRRNLTE
+248 KYKRNLTE
-259 SKVSFDRFKVLKD
+259 SKVSFDKFKVLKD

-293 YKKLSD
+293 YKKLSG
-299 ILSKRPELRMWQKIN
+299 ILEKRPELRTWQKIN
-314 EITDDQTDL
+314 EITENQTDL

-332 KSTKNGHYF
+332 RSTKNGHYL
-341 IEVEDDTGSMPV
+341 IEVEDDTGSMPI
-353 LVSKDNDQL
+353 LVSKDNDEL

-370 KDEVIGIVAQKRP
+370 RDEVIGVIAQKRA
-383 GNELAICQNLID
+383 GQSENQLAICQNLID
-395 PGVPRIAKKEVDF
+395 PDVPRKDRKEVDF

-428 TRFIKWINGDY
+428 VRFTKWLNGDY
-439 GNEEQMEMANNVK
+439 GNEEQREMANNVK

-494 SDVKI
+494 SDIKI

-522 AKSLYQLNNV
+522 AKSLYKLNNV
-532 EFLSNPSMVSLD
+532 EFLSNPSTVSLD

-577 FLNKRH
+577 FLRKRH

-601 LVIDRIPDVLHT
+601 LVIDSVPDVLHT

-660 GNYKHLKFIE
+660 GNYKQLKFID

>member
-1 MTAETLLKFARKGI
+1 MYMTAEILIKFARKGI
-15 ILTPGAYDLIQSS
+15 ILSPEAYDLIKSS
-28 KNPLDLSSSIILKL
+28 KNPINLSSEIIVKL
-42 KSGKY
+42 KSGNY
-47 SNEDLIPVNENQIKE
+47 SKDMVPVDIDTIMKMEGLNLEMESPVN
-62 MMASLGIKV
+62 
-71 PEKKEIN
+71 
-78 YGSLDDFSQG
+78 D
-88 KHSVNEETT
+88 
-97 DKTETIDKVETTD
+97 
-110 KTETTDKAETTDK
+110 
-123 VKTIDKTEEESLEKT
+123 
-138 VESTQTSFGNANEAI
+138 
-153 EAKPIPAMEKPQA
+153 
-166 KPQIEKPKTT
+166 EKPKAV
-176 ESHRLKPSGEIKPQ
+176 EKPAQIQTKPLETKAPTNKQTGFEPKKPEIKEE
-190 PTIEK
+190 TGIKLEK
-195 PQTKPTTEPTIEK
+195 PQTTPEKGIELNKPRE
-208 PQTKPTAE
+208 
-216 PTIEKPKTKA
+216 EKPKEEIKPK
-226 VDKTG
+226 VNPG
-231 YPSEHIVKIDNV
+231 YASEHVVKIEDAEVSKEV
-243 EVSEE
+243 EV
-248 TKKKYRRNLTE
+248 KYKRNLTE
-259 SKVSFDRFKVLKD
+259 SKVSFDKFKVLKD

-293 YKKLSD
+293 YKKLSG
-299 ILSKRPELRMWQKIN
+299 ILEKRPELRTWQKIN
-314 EITDDQTDL
+314 EITENQTDL

-332 KSTKNGHYF
+332 RSTKNGHYL
-341 IEVEDDTGSMPV
+341 IEVEDDTGSMPI
-353 LVSKDNDQL
+353 LVSKDNDEL

-370 KDEVIGIVAQKRP
+370 RDEVIGVIAQKRA
-383 GNELAICQNLID
+383 GQSENQLAICQNLID
-395 PGVPRIAKKEVDF
+395 PDVPRKNRKEVDF

-428 TRFIKWINGDY
+428 VRFTKWLNGDF
-439 GNEEQMEMANNVK
+439 GSEEQREMANNVK

-494 SDVKI
+494 SDIKI

-522 AKSLYQLNNV
+522 AKSLYKLNNV
-532 EFLSNPSMVSLD
+532 EFLSNPSTVSLD

-577 FLNKRH
+577 FLRKRH

-601 LVIDRIPDVLHT
+601 LVIDSVPDVLHT
-613 GHVHINTYT
+613 GHVHINTYS

-642 KIYNIVP
+642 KIYNIMP

-660 GNYKHLKFIE
+660 GIYKQLKFID

>member
-1 MTAETLLKFARKGI
+1 MTAEILIKFARKGI
-15 ILTPGAYDLIQSS
+15 ILSPEAYDLIKNS
-28 KNPLDLSSSIILKL
+28 KNPINLSSEIIVKL
-42 KSGKY
+42 KSGNY
-47 SNEDLIPVNENQIKE
+47 SNEMVPVDVNTIKNMEGLNLE
-62 MMASLGIKV
+62 MEGVSNITSGPTKQSQAIEKKPLESKPPEIKTQTKEDV
-71 PEKKEIN
+71 EKPIATETSTQKPEPETIETAKTPEKEQPRVN
-78 YGSLDDFSQG
+78 PGYGSE
-88 KHSVNEETT
+88 HV
-97 DKTETIDKVETTD
+97 
-110 KTETTDKAETTDK
+110 
-123 VKTIDKTEEESLEKT
+123 VK
-138 VESTQTSFGNANEAI
+138 I
-153 EAKPIPAMEKPQA
+153 EDSEVSKDV
-166 KPQIEKPKTT
+166 
-176 ESHRLKPSGEIKPQ
+176 EIKY
-190 PTIEK
+190 K
-195 PQTKPTTEPTIEK
+195 
-208 PQTKPTAE
+208 
-216 PTIEKPKTKA
+216 
-226 VDKTG
+226 
-231 YPSEHIVKIDNV
+231 
-243 EVSEE
+243 
-248 TKKKYRRNLTE
+248 RNLTE
-259 SKVSFDRFKVLKD
+259 SKVNFDKFKVLKD

-293 YKKLSD
+293 YKKLSG
-299 ILSKRPELRMWQKIN
+299 ILEKRPELRTWQKIN
-314 EITDDQTDL
+314 EITENQTDL

-332 KSTKNGHYF
+332 RSTKNGHYL
-341 IEVEDDTGSMPV
+341 IEVEDDTGSMPI
-353 LVSKDNDQL
+353 LVSKDNDDL

-370 KDEVIGIVAQKRP
+370 RDEVIGVIAQKRAGP
-383 GNELAICQNLID
+383 SENRLAICQNLID
-395 PGVPRIAKKEVDF
+395 PDVPRKERKEVDF

-428 TRFIKWINGDY
+428 VRFTRWLNGDY
-439 GNEEQMEMANNVK
+439 GSEEQREMANNVK

-494 SDVKI
+494 SDIKI

-522 AKSLYQLNNV
+522 AKSLYKLNNV
-532 EFLSNPSMVSLD
+532 EFLSNPSTVSLD

-577 FLNKRH
+577 FLRKRH

-601 LVIDRIPDVLHT
+601 LVIDSVPDVLHT
-613 GHVHINTYT
+613 GHVHINTYA

-660 GNYKHLKFIE
+660 GNYKQLKFID

>member
-1 MTAETLLKFARKGI
+1 MTAEILIKFARKGI
-15 ILTPGAYDLIQSS
+15 ILSPEAYDLIKNS
-28 KNPLDLSSSIILKL
+28 KNPINLSSEIIVKL
-42 KSGKY
+42 KSGNY
-47 SNEDLIPVNENQIKE
+47 SKE
-62 MMASLGIKV
+62 MVPVDVNTIKKM
-71 PEKKEIN
+71 EGLN
-78 YGSLDDFSQG
+78 
-88 KHSVNEETT
+88 
-97 DKTETIDKVETTD
+97 
-110 KTETTDKAETTDK
+110 
-123 VKTIDKTEEESLEKT
+123 LEME
-138 VESTQTSFGNANEAI
+138 VGNKI
-153 EAKPIPAMEKPQA
+153 KSSPAMEK
-166 KPQIEKPKTT
+166 KPLETKP
-176 ESHRLKPSGEIKPQ
+176 PEIKIQ
-190 PTIEK
+190 TQTREEKTIA
-195 PQTKPTTEPTIEK
+195 TETSIE
-208 PQTKPTAE
+208 E
-216 PTIEKPKTKA
+216 PKVNP
-226 VDKTG
+226 G
-231 YPSEHIVKIDNV
+231 YASEHVVKIENA
-243 EVSEE
+243 EVSKEVE
-248 TKKKYRRNLTE
+248 TKYKRNLTE
-259 SKVSFDRFKVLKD
+259 SKVNFDKFKVLKD

-293 YKKLSD
+293 YKKLSG
-299 ILSKRPELRMWQKIN
+299 ILEKRPELRTWQKIN
-314 EITDDQTDL
+314 EITENQTDL

-332 KSTKNGHYF
+332 RSTKNGHYL
-341 IEVEDDTGSMPV
+341 IEVEDDTGSMPI
-353 LVSKDNDQL
+353 LVSKDNDDL

-370 KDEVIGIVAQKRP
+370 KDEVIGVIAQKRA
-383 GNELAICQNLID
+383 GQSENRLAICQNLID
-395 PGVPRIAKKEVDF
+395 PDVPRKERKEVDF

-428 TRFIKWINGDY
+428 VRFTRWLNGDF
-439 GNEEQMEMANNVK
+439 GSEEQREMANNVK

-494 SDVKI
+494 SDIKI

-522 AKSLYQLNNV
+522 AKSLYKLNNV
-532 EFLSNPSMVSLD
+532 EFLSNPSTVSLD

-577 FLNKRH
+577 FLRKRH

-601 LVIDRIPDVLHT
+601 LVIDTEPDVLHT

-660 GNYKHLKFIE
+660 GNYNQLKFID

>member
-1 MTAETLLKFARKGI
+1 MTAEILIKFARKGI
-15 ILTPGAYDLIQSS
+15 ILSPEAYDLIKSS
-28 KNPLDLSSSIILKL
+28 KNPINLSSEIIVKL
-42 KSGKY
+42 KSGNY
-47 SNEDLIPVNENQIKE
+47 SKDMVPVDVDTIMKMEGLNLEIKGPVN
-62 MMASLGIKV
+62 
-71 PEKKEIN
+71 
-78 YGSLDDFSQG
+78 D
-88 KHSVNEETT
+88 
-97 DKTETIDKVETTD
+97 
-110 KTETTDKAETTDK
+110 
-123 VKTIDKTEEESLEKT
+123 
-138 VESTQTSFGNANEAI
+138 
-153 EAKPIPAMEKPQA
+153 EKPKA
-166 KPQIEKPKTT
+166 IEKPAPIQT
-176 ESHRLKPSGEIKPQ
+176 KPLETKAPTNKPTGVETKK
-190 PTIEK
+190 PEEKETGTKLEK
-195 PQTKPTTEPTIEK
+195 PQTTPEKGIEL
-208 PQTKPTAE
+208 
-216 PTIEKPKTKA
+216 EKPKEEVKPK
-226 VDKTG
+226 VNPG
-231 YPSEHIVKIDNV
+231 YASEHVVKIEDAEVSKEV
-243 EVSEE
+243 EV
-248 TKKKYRRNLTE
+248 KYKRNLTE
-259 SKVSFDRFKVLKD
+259 SKVNFDKFKVLKD

-293 YKKLSD
+293 YKKLSG
-299 ILSKRPELRMWQKIN
+299 ILEKRPELRTWQKIN
-314 EITDDQTDL
+314 EITENQTDL

-332 KSTKNGHYF
+332 RSTKNGHYL
-341 IEVEDDTGSMPV
+341 IEVEDDTGSMPI
-353 LVSKDNDQL
+353 LVSKDNDDL

-370 KDEVIGIVAQKRP
+370 KDEVIGVIAQKRA
-383 GNELAICQNLID
+383 GQSENRLAICQNLID
-395 PGVPRIAKKEVDF
+395 PDVPRKERKEVDF

-428 TRFIKWINGDY
+428 VRFTKWLNGDY
-439 GNEEQMEMANNVK
+439 GSEEQREMANNVK

-494 SDVKI
+494 SDIKI

-522 AKSLYQLNNV
+522 AKSLYKLNNV
-532 EFLSNPSMVSLD
+532 EFLSNPSTVSLD

-577 FLNKRH
+577 FLRKRH

-601 LVIDRIPDVLHT
+601 LVIDSVPDVLHT
-613 GHVHINTYT
+613 GHVHINTYA

-660 GNYKHLKFIE
+660 GNYKQLKFID

>member
-1 MTAETLLKFARKGI
+1 MTAEILIKFARKGI
-15 ILTPGAYDLIQSS
+15 ILSPEAYDLIVNSE
-28 KNPLDLSSSIILKL
+28 NPLNLSSEIIVKL
-42 KSGKY
+42 KSGNY
-47 SNEDLIPVNENQIKE
+47 SKDMVPVDADTIKNME
-62 MMASLGIKV
+62 GLSLSIKKDQSIQA
-71 PEKKEIN
+71 P
-78 YGSLDDFSQG
+78 SQ
-88 KHSVNEETT
+88 
-97 DKTETIDKVETTD
+97 
-110 KTETTDKAETTDK
+110 
-123 VKTIDKTEEESLEKT
+123 
-138 VESTQTSFGNANEAI
+138 
-153 EAKPIPAMEKPQA
+153 EKPA
-166 KPQIEKPKTT
+166 
-176 ESHRLKPSGEIKPQ
+176 
-190 PTIEK
+190 IEK
-195 PQTKPTTEPTIEK
+195 PQQTIQTQKQEEKPTIKTPQQTIQTQKQEEKPTIKTPQGIEKQKQEEKPTIEASQK
-208 PQTKPTAE
+208 
-216 PTIEKPKTKA
+216 TIEKTPALEEREKQEEKPKPAKPINP
-226 VDKTG
+226 G
-231 YPSEHIVKIDNV
+231 YASEHVVKIEDA
-243 EVSEE
+243 EVSEDA
-248 TKKKYRRNLTE
+248 KIKYKRNLTE
-259 SKVSFDRFKVLKD
+259 SKVSFDKYKVLKD

-299 ILSKRPELRMWQKIN
+299 ILSKRPELRTWQKIN
-314 EITDDQTDL
+314 EISENQTDL

-332 KSTKNGHYF
+332 RSTKNGHYL
-341 IEVEDDTGSMPV
+341 IEVEDDTGSLPI
-353 LVSKDNDQL
+353 LVSKDNDEL
-362 IRAARNLM
+362 IRAAKNLM
-370 KDEVIGIVAQKRP
+370 KEEVIGVIAQKRA
-383 GNELAICQNLID
+383 GQSENQLAICQNIID
-395 PGVPRIAKKEVDF
+395 PGVPRMPRKEVDF

-413 SDIHIGSS
+413 SDIHIGSV

-428 TRFIKWINGDY
+428 VRFTRWLNGDF
-439 GNEEQMEMANNVK
+439 GNEEQREMANNVK
-452 YMIIGGDI
+452 YMIVGGDI

-474 AIKDITAQYDEAAR
+474 AIKDITLQYDEAAR
-488 LVGDIR
+488 LLGDIR
-494 SDVKI
+494 SDIKI

-522 AKSLYQLNNV
+522 AKSLYKLNNV

-601 LVIDRIPDVLHT
+601 LVIDRVPDVLHT

-622 NYKGIHC
+622 NYNGIHC

-660 GNYKHLKFIE
+660 GNYRQLKFID

>member
-1 MTAETLLKFARKGI
+1 MTAEILIKFARKGI
-15 ILTPGAYDLIQSS
+15 ILSPEAYDLIVNSE
-28 KNPLDLSSSIILKL
+28 NPLNLSSEIIVKL
-42 KSGKY
+42 KSGNY
-47 SNEDLIPVNENQIKE
+47 SKDMVPVDADTIKNME
-62 MMASLGIKV
+62 GLSLSIKKDQSIQA
-71 PEKKEIN
+71 P
-78 YGSLDDFSQG
+78 SQ
-88 KHSVNEETT
+88 
-97 DKTETIDKVETTD
+97 
-110 KTETTDKAETTDK
+110 
-123 VKTIDKTEEESLEKT
+123 
-138 VESTQTSFGNANEAI
+138 
-153 EAKPIPAMEKPQA
+153 EKPA
-166 KPQIEKPKTT
+166 
-176 ESHRLKPSGEIKPQ
+176 
-190 PTIEK
+190 IEK
-195 PQTKPTTEPTIEK
+195 PQQTIQTQKQEEKPTIKTPQGIEKQKQEEKPTIKTPQGIEKQKQEEKPTIEASQK
-208 PQTKPTAE
+208 
-216 PTIEKPKTKA
+216 TIEKTPALEEREKQEEKPKPAKPINP
-226 VDKTG
+226 G
-231 YPSEHIVKIDNV
+231 YASEHVVKIEDA
-243 EVSEE
+243 EVSEDA
-248 TKKKYRRNLTE
+248 KIKYKRNLTE
-259 SKVSFDRFKVLKD
+259 SKVSFDKYKVLKD

-299 ILSKRPELRMWQKIN
+299 ILSKRPELRTWQKIN
-314 EITDDQTDL
+314 EISENQTDL

-332 KSTKNGHYF
+332 RSTKNGHYL
-341 IEVEDDTGSMPV
+341 IEVEDDTGSLPI
-353 LVSKDNDQL
+353 LVSKDNDEL
-362 IRAARNLM
+362 IRAAKNLM
-370 KDEVIGIVAQKRP
+370 KDEVIGVIAQKRA
-383 GNELAICQNLID
+383 GQSENQLAICQNIID
-395 PGVPRIAKKEVDF
+395 PGVPRMPRKEVDF

-413 SDIHIGSS
+413 SDIHIGSV

-428 TRFIKWINGDY
+428 VRFTRWLNGDF
-439 GNEEQMEMANNVK
+439 GNEEQREMANNVK
-452 YMIIGGDI
+452 YMIVGGDI

-474 AIKDITAQYDEAAR
+474 AIKDITLQYDEAAR
-488 LVGDIR
+488 LLGDIR
-494 SDVKI
+494 SDIKI

-522 AKSLYQLNNV
+522 AKSLYKLNNV

-601 LVIDRIPDVLHT
+601 LVIDRVPDVLHT

-622 NYKGIHC
+622 NYNGIHC

-660 GNYKHLKFIE
+660 GNYRQLKFID

>member
-1 MTAETLLKFARKGI
+1 MTAEILIKFATKGI
-15 ILTPGAYDLIQSS
+15 ILSPEAYDLIKNS
-28 KNPLDLSSSIILKL
+28 KNPINLSSEIIVKL
-42 KSGKY
+42 KSGNY
-47 SNEDLIPVNENQIKE
+47 SKE
-62 MMASLGIKV
+62 MVPVDVNTIKKMEGLNLEMEV
-71 PEKKEIN
+71 GNKIKSSPAIEKKPLETKPPEIKT
-78 YGSLDDFSQG
+78 QTQTR
-88 KHSVNEETT
+88 EEKTIA
-97 DKTETIDKVETTD
+97 TETSIEEPKVNPGYASEHVVKIENAEVSKEVET
-110 KTETTDKAETTDK
+110 
-123 VKTIDKTEEESLEKT
+123 
-138 VESTQTSFGNANEAI
+138 
-153 EAKPIPAMEKPQA
+153 
-166 KPQIEKPKTT
+166 
-176 ESHRLKPSGEIKPQ
+176 
-190 PTIEK
+190 
-195 PQTKPTTEPTIEK
+195 
-208 PQTKPTAE
+208 
-216 PTIEKPKTKA
+216 
-226 VDKTG
+226 
-231 YPSEHIVKIDNV
+231 
-243 EVSEE
+243 
-248 TKKKYRRNLTE
+248 KYKRNLTE
-259 SKVSFDRFKVLKD
+259 SKVNFDKFKVLKD

-293 YKKLSD
+293 YKKLSG
-299 ILSKRPELRMWQKIN
+299 ILEKRPELRTWQKIN
-314 EITDDQTDL
+314 EITENQTDL

-332 KSTKNGHYF
+332 RSTKNGHYL
-341 IEVEDDTGSMPV
+341 IEVEDDTGSMPI
-353 LVSKDNDQL
+353 LVSKDNDDL

-370 KDEVIGIVAQKRP
+370 KDEVIGVIAQKRA
-383 GNELAICQNLID
+383 GQSENRLAICQNLID
-395 PGVPRIAKKEVDF
+395 PDVPRKERKEVDF

-428 TRFIKWINGDY
+428 VRFTRWLNGDF
-439 GNEEQMEMANNVK
+439 GSEEQREMANNVK

-494 SDVKI
+494 SDIKI

-522 AKSLYQLNNV
+522 AKSLYKLNNV
-532 EFLSNPSMVSLD
+532 EFLSNPSTVSLD

-577 FLNKRH
+577 FLRKRH

-601 LVIDRIPDVLHT
+601 LVIDSVPDVLHT

-660 GNYKHLKFIE
+660 GNYKQLKFID